1 MKKKNRVQVFEHH
14 TLRVDD
20 ASNFKLPHFKALES
34 YGYKTKEK
42 YFAVG
47 NNRIKFNNY
56 VGVIQVRNLTI
67 EVLPKADFEKAN
79 ETSKDK
85 WHNALIAMLNEC
97 KLIKLNAITNAQLKL
112 RSASI
117 LDLYYD
123 LFLTETET
131 IFKHGLRKSYQS
143 TEENLNKVKG
153 KILFT
158 SHIRKN
164 AFHKE
169 RFYVS
174 HQIFDADNTL
184 NQILRKALLILKS
197 IVHNP
202 NFNVRINKLL
212 LNFENVSEK
221 NITEKTF
228 EKIRFDRNTE
238 RYKQAI
244 NLAKLIILRY
254 SPDLKG
260 GGENVLAIMFDMNL
274 LYEDYI
280 YRKLKAYQ
288 LSSNSS
294 IAVKGQNRVAFWETR
309 GLRADIVVKSPN
321 KCVVIDTKWK
331 VLRDDKPSDA
341 DLKQMFVYNLHYDAD
356 LSILLYP
363 KTTLNSAEKKPFKR
377 EKYNQLNCQVAFVD
391 LFDSKDQL
399 VKNLGERIYKELLE
413 EEFGLNAETIYMRN
427 RHKLL
432 VMVEELHNYGYGNLR
447 IDPSLS
453 ASGVYWRCGFVDKV
467 TKTGF
472 IASTWINSLEKKS
485 LNGLITLTAK
495 EMADTF
501 IRENWEFIEL
511 CKGNDETYTKWFS
524 EMLSQLDEDELPY
537 AYAEYFSPIG
547 FWKTSKG
554 KEIKTLQGDV
564 KYYLN
569 Y

>member
-1 MKKKNRVQVFEHH
+1 MKKPSNVIQVFEHH

-20 ASNFKLPHFKALES
+20 TSSFRLSHFKALES

-47 NNRIKFNNY
+47 NRRIRFNNY
-56 VGVIQVRNLTI
+56 VGVIQVKNLTI
-67 EVLPKADFEKAN
+67 EVLPKADFEKVDDA
-79 ETSKDK
+79 SKDK
-85 WHNALIAMLNEC
+85 WHNALIDMLSVC
-97 KLIKLNAITNAQLKL
+97 KLIKLNAITNARLKL

-131 IFKHGLRKSYQS
+131 IYKHGLRKNYRA

-158 SHIRKN
+158 NHIRKN

-174 HQIFDADNTL
+174 HQVFDADNTL

-238 RYKQAI
+238 RYRQAI

-288 LSSNSS
+288 LSGDKN
-294 IAVKGQNRVAFWETR
+294 IEVTGQNRVSFWETR
-309 GLRADIVVKSPN
+309 GLRADILVKSES
-321 KCVVIDTKWK
+321 KSIVIDTKWK

-363 KTTLNSAEKKPFKR
+363 KTTLHSADKKPFK
-377 EKYNQLNCQVAFVD
+377 KDCFSNLNCQVAFVD
-391 LFDSKDQL
+391 LFDSNDKL
-399 VKNLGERIYKELLE
+399 VKNLGERIYSELLKKE
-413 EEFGLNAETIYMRN
+413 VVLKDADFYMIN

-432 VMVEELHNYGYGNLR
+432 LMAKELHKRGYGNLR
-447 IDPSLS
+447 VVPSLS
-453 ASGVYWRCGFVDKV
+453 PSGTSWRCGFVDKL
-467 TKTGF
+467 TKKELT
-472 IASTWINSLEKKS
+472 ASTWIYGVEK
-485 LNGLITLTAK
+485 NGLISLTAN
-495 EMADTF
+495 EMADIF
-501 IRENWEFIEL
+501 IKENWEFLEL
-511 CKGNDETYTKWFS
+511 CKGEDETYTTWYS
-524 EMLSQLDEDELPY
+524 EMITQLEEDELPY
-537 AYAEYFSPIG
+537 AFADFFSPCE

-554 KEIKTLQGDV
+554 KEIETLAGEI
-564 KYYLN
+564 KYYVN